1 MRNLGQN
8 NHIVNLLK
16 ASAAIS
22 FSIFLTACGDDSNKT
37 SGGSVEDQEVI
48 AISDKTISGVS
59 QKGPFVNGSSVTV
72 QELDGETLAQTGNS
86 YEGKI
91 KNDLGEFSVK
101 VTKLASQYALLKANG
116 FYRNEVSGEKS
127 KSQVTLYA
135 FTDLSDRDEVNVNL
149 LTHLEYERSI
159 YLATEDSMSVDSAKK
174 LAEKEVLNSFGIN
187 GEFASAEDLN
197 IFGNGD
203 ESAALLAIS
212 VLMQGDLKE
221 ADFTERLNN
230 YAMDIETDGIWNDS
244 ITATVIAD
252 WASDKS
258 LKGEL
263 EAIRQNIAEWKI
275 SEDVPDFEKYVN
287 NYWWEN
293 YRLGVCND
301 KREGE
306 VLQNSNAQSKK
317 YKEFLICKNNA
328 WRIASDLE
336 YDTYEQKCDED
347 GKIIFGNVNKDQPY
361 DCDGE
366 SWRKATEV
374 EGILGGC
381 IEKRFDE
388 VAEAL
393 EKHYICEKREW
404 RAAKDIEKDTYK
416 WKDGKDADSKY
427 GDVVK
432 SNCYVYEDSSWRSGN
447 EKDCALDL
455 RGCTMLRQD
464 TVGKGS
470 DKVWYICDAKSW
482 RNATTYEKDTFGWT
496 DSTDGAIKKGNV
508 TDTVYVFDR
517 TAWRTTSNI
526 EAKLGGCVGAIADSV
541 GKVGSTYYICK
552 SNRWVEASAIEYD
565 TYRWTAGKD
574 GDSKTGSVNANNCY
588 VYENSIWRNGGAKDC
603 SLGLRGCT
611 ALRQDTVGKGSD
623 KVWYICD
630 TKNWR
635 NATTYEKDT
644 FGWKD
649 STDGAIKKGNVSDT
663 IYVFDKTAWRTTN
676 NVEAKLGGCVGA
688 IADSVGKVG
697 STYYI
702 CKSNNWVEASAIEY
716 DTYRWAAG
724 KDGDSKPGSVNAN
737 NCYVYENSIWRNGG
751 AKDCSL
757 GLRGCTAL
765 RQDTVGKGSDK
776 VWYICDTKNW
786 RNATTYEKDTFG
798 WKDSTDGAI
807 KKGNVSD
814 TIYVF
819 DKTAWR
825 TTNNVEAKL
834 GGCVGAIADS
844 VGKVG
849 STYYICKS
857 NNWVEA
863 SAIEYDTYR
872 WAAGKDGDSKLGSV
886 NANNCYVYENSIW
899 RNGGAKDCS
908 LGLRGCTSLR
918 QDTVGFG
925 ADNIWYK
932 CVSRN
937 WRTATNIEKDTA
949 AWGAGAFD
957 GEVRTGQIN
966 KTTYYIYGISS
977 NAWRNATTIEIDT
990 YDYANNTDWTNGA
1003 DGEIK
1008 KGAITDTI
1016 YVFDATGW
1024 RIADDIEKVLGG
1036 CVASIRDSVGK
1047 VDNTYYICDPRKWN
1061 VATALQYDTY
1071 KRECSRDGK
1080 IFNGNV
1086 NTTVKYVCDN
1096 ENFRLVDSLEI
1107 VADSACTSYN
1117 RDVYYIPSR
1126 VLYYDEVYEMLK
1138 VEKNYSYYKC
1148 ESTGWT
1154 FTTEKLNQGV
1164 MTDLRDNHIYKT
1176 IGIKSQIWMAENLNY
1191 ADSVTYPSML
1201 KRNWCYENESDN
1213 CEKYGR
1219 LYTWSAVIDSVYW
1232 SRQNKECGYR
1242 NNEEYEDNIT
1252 CGLPNKVQGICPNG
1266 WSVPSDSAW
1275 FVLLHNVR
1283 HYKTEDLLATGSSV
1297 GGTVGWKWKN
1307 ATDKFGFSI
1316 LATGVYYNGRYNEGV
1331 EISDFQFLGMDSLT
1345 YFWHS
1350 TEYNC
1355 CNAGYG
1361 DFSYYGS
1368 ILNNAKYNGF
1378 SVRCIKDDDLP

>member
-174 LAEKEVLNSFGIN
+174 QAEKEVLNSFGIN

-230 YAMDIETDGIWNDS
+230 YAMEIETDGIWNDS

-455 RGCTMLRQD
+455 RGCTTLRQD
-464 TVGKGS
+464 TVGKGC
-470 DKVWYICDAKSW
+470 DKVWYICDVKSW

-508 TDTVYVFDR
+508 SDTIYVFDK
-517 TAWRTTSNI
+517 TAWRETSI
-526 EAKLGGCVGAIADSV
+526 VEAQLGGCVATIADSV

-552 SNRWVEASAIEYD
+552 SNKWVEASAIEYD
-565 TYRWTAGKD
+565 TYRWATGKD
-574 GDSKTGSVNANNCY
+574 GDSKPGSVNTNNCY
-588 VYENSIWRNGGAKDC
+588 VYENNVWRSGNTADC

-611 ALRQDTVGKGSD
+611 TLRQDTVGLGAD
-623 KVWYICD
+623 KVWHICD
-630 TKNWR
+630 TKQWRNATNIEKDTATWGAGKFDGEVRVGQVNTSIYYIYGISNDVWR
-635 NATTYEKDT
+635 NATTLEKDT
-644 FGWKD
+644 YDYTNNKD
-649 STDGAIKKGNVSDT
+649 WIAGTDGEIKKGSVTDSMY
-663 IYVFDKTAWRTTN
+663 IYDASAWRSADE
-676 NVEAKLGGCVGA
+676 VEKALGGCVTA

-702 CKSNNWVEASAIEY
+702 C
-716 DTYRWAAG
+716 T
-724 KDGDSKPGSVNAN
+724 
-737 NCYVYENSIWRNGG
+737 
-751 AKDCSL
+751 
-757 GLRGCTAL
+757 
-765 RQDTVGKGSDK
+765 
-776 VWYICDTKNW
+776 
-786 RNATTYEKDTFG
+786 
-798 WKDSTDGAI
+798 
-807 KKGNVSD
+807 
-814 TIYVF
+814 
-819 DKTAWR
+819 
-825 TTNNVEAKL
+825 
-834 GGCVGAIADS
+834 
-844 VGKVG
+844 
-849 STYYICKS
+849 
-857 NNWVEA
+857 
-863 SAIEYDTYR
+863 
-872 WAAGKDGDSKLGSV
+872 
-886 NANNCYVYENSIW
+886 
-899 RNGGAKDCS
+899 
-908 LGLRGCTSLR
+908 
-918 QDTVGFG
+918 
-925 ADNIWYK
+925 
-932 CVSRN
+932 
-937 WRTATNIEKDTA
+937 
-949 AWGAGAFD
+949 
-957 GEVRTGQIN
+957 
-966 KTTYYIYGISS
+966 
-977 NAWRNATTIEIDT
+977 
-990 YDYANNTDWTNGA
+990 
-1003 DGEIK
+1003 
-1008 KGAITDTI
+1008 
-1016 YVFDATGW
+1016 
-1024 RIADDIEKVLGG
+1024 
-1036 CVASIRDSVGK
+1036 
-1047 VDNTYYICDPRKWN
+1047 PRKWV
-1061 VATALQYDTY
+1061 VATVLQYDTY
-1071 KRECSRDGK
+1071 KKECLIDGS
-1080 IFNGNV
+1080 IVDGNV
-1086 NTTVKYVCDN
+1086 ISSNKYVCDDGAFRFAS
-1096 ENFRLVDSLEI
+1096 ENDIRAGLG
-1107 VADSACTSYN
+1107 CTSYT
-1117 RDVYYIPSR
+1117 RGEYRILSGQ
-1126 VLYYDEVYEMLK
+1126 
-1138 VEKNYSYYKC
+1138 YSYYKC
-1148 ESTGWT
+1148 ETDGWL
-1154 FTTEKLNQGV
+1154 FTTERLNQGT
-1164 MTDLRDNHIYKT
+1164 MTDERDGHVYKT
-1176 IGIKSQIWMAENLNY
+1176 IGIKTQMWMAENLNY
-1191 ADSVTYPSML
+1191 ADSANYPSML
-1201 KRNWCYENESDN
+1201 ERNWCYDNIYDN
-1213 CEKYGR
+1213 CFENGR
-1219 LYTWSAVIDSVYW
+1219 LYTWSAAIDSVYW
-1232 SRQNKECGYR
+1232 AGTGGVCGHTEIED
-1242 NNEEYEDNIT
+1242 EEHSVICD
-1252 CGLPNKVQGICPNG
+1252 LPEKVKGICPEG
-1266 WSVPSDSAW
+1266 WHLPSLAEINYTASLS
-1275 FVLLHNVR
+1275 FV
-1283 HYKTEDLLATGSSV
+1283 YKKNMQAV
-1297 GGTVGWKWKN
+1297 GYPNWKN
-1307 ATDKFGFSI
+1307 ATDEYGFSAI
-1316 LATGVYYNGRYNEGV
+1316 PAGFYVNGNFDEKGSITGFWTSWKDAPQDARHGFWGVYFILKANDWGGYSGLWGV
-1331 EISDFQFLGMDSLT
+1331 EG
-1345 YFWHS
+1345 
-1350 TEYNC
+1350 
-1355 CNAGYG
+1355 NAYV
-1361 DFSYYGS
+1361 
-1368 ILNNAKYNGF
+1368 NNDGNFENLGF
-1378 SVRCIKDDDLP
+1378 SVRCVKDED

>member
-574 GDSKTGSVNANNCY
+574 GDSKPGSVNVNNCY

-630 TKNWR
+630 
-635 NATTYEKDT
+635 
-644 FGWKD
+644 
-649 STDGAIKKGNVSDT
+649 
-663 IYVFDKTAWRTTN
+663 
-676 NVEAKLGGCVGA
+676 AK
-688 IADSVGKVG
+688 S
-697 STYYI
+697 
-702 CKSNNWVEASAIEY
+702 
-716 DTYRWAAG
+716 
-724 KDGDSKPGSVNAN
+724 
-737 NCYVYENSIWRNGG
+737 
-751 AKDCSL
+751 
-757 GLRGCTAL
+757 
-765 RQDTVGKGSDK
+765 
-776 VWYICDTKNW
+776 W

-977 NAWRNATTIEIDT
+977 NAWRNATTIEKDT

-1016 YVFDATGW
+1016 YVFDATIW

-1036 CVASIRDSVGK
+1036 CVASIQDSVGK
-1047 VDNTYYICDPRKWN
+1047 VDNTYYICNPRKWN

-1071 KRECSRDGK
+1071 KRECVLDGK
-1080 IFNGNV
+1080 MFYGNV
-1086 NTTVKYVCDN
+1086 NTTIKYVCDN
-1096 ENFRLVDSLEI
+1096 GIFRRASNLE
-1107 VADSACTSYN
+1107 VEADSTCTNINLNEFYILPRAYSN
-1117 RDVYYIPSR
+1117 R
-1126 VLYYDEVYEMLK
+1126 
-1138 VEKNYSYYKC
+1138 NYSYYKC
-1148 ESTGWT
+1148 TEEGWS
-1154 FTTEKLNQGV
+1154 FTTEKLNQGL
-1164 MTDLRDNHIYKT
+1164 MTDLRDGHKYKT
-1176 IGIKSQIWMAENLNY
+1176 IGIKTQMWMAENLNY
-1191 ADSVTYPSML
+1191 ADEMNYPSMIAG
-1201 KRNWCYENESDN
+1201 NWCMSDIDS
-1213 CEKYGR
+1213 CAKYGR
-1219 LYTWSAVIDSVYW
+1219 YYTWSAAIDSVYW
-1232 SRQNKECGYR
+1232 STQGKTCGS
-1242 NNEEYEDNIT
+1242 NELP
-1252 CGLPNKVQGICPNG
+1252 CGLPNKVQGICPSNWRLPTDEDWEILRAASG
-1266 WSVPSDSAW
+1266 VSYGDSW
-1275 FVLLHNVR
+1275 
-1283 HYKTEDLLATGSSV
+1283 ECWDLLAKGF
-1297 GGTVGWKWKN
+1297 KN
-1307 ATDKFGFSI
+1307 WTEATDAYGFVAYPTN
-1316 LATGVYYNGRYNEGV
+1316 LYNGQFNFGRAAYYWTTTDQDHIGGLWTLAFDGCGTNGTSKSAGV
-1331 EISDFQFLGMDSLT
+1331 P
-1345 YFWHS
+1345 
-1350 TEYNC
+1350 
-1355 CNAGYG
+1355 
-1361 DFSYYGS
+1361 
-1368 ILNNAKYNGF
+1368 
-1378 SVRCIKDDDLP
+1378 VRCIKDEE